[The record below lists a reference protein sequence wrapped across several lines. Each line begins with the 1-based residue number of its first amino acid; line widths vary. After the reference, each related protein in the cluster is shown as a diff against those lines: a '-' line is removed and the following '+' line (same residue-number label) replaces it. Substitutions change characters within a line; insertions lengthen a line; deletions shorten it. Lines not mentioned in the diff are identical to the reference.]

1 MFGRKIGIVILEL
14 GIVHRREVSTII
26 ENVAEVLDESRVK
39 DIARRIADRR
49 KNSGISSQEM
59 ADYVGLGYEQYR
71 RIERGNVLV
80 QTEYLISI
88 SQKLKVST
96 DYLLFGEEC
105 KAIGDSAL
113 ANLINGLSPAD
124 LEKAKNVFVAVFT

>member
-14 GIVHRREVSTII
+14 RIVHRREVSTII
-26 ENVAEVLDESRVK
+26 ENVAEVLDGSRIK

-49 KNSGISSQEM
+49 KNSGISLQEM

-71 RIERGNVLV
+71 RIESGKVLV
-80 QTEYLISI
+80 KTEYLVAISA
-88 SQKLKVST
+88 KLKVSS
-96 DYLLFGEEC
+96 DYLLFGEES

-124 LEKAKNVFVAVFT
+124 LEKAKNVFMAVFT